1 MGIYENP
8 TCWKRETCSRQSIAP
23 GADLILT
30 QLRDSGGATARSVH
44 FGLFLQFLRPLRP
57 STPR

>member
-8 TCWKRETCSRQSIAP
+8 TCWKRET

-30 QLRDSGGATARSVH
+30 QLRDSRGATARSVH